1 MFNKIKN
8 FMSSE
13 NGQLKLACIVLALC
27 LVACVCIIE
36 VQTFDSLQEAAAPA
50 TSVVRSAVIGVSH
63 GTSTSSSLG
72 ITPISL
78 GISGGHGESH
88 GESYGYSRSVS
99 VAPFGVGVS
108 YGISSSE
115 IVEDLEGFCK
125 GLPSGYNFNVCFE
138 GNGVVGWAAGV
149 TGKDGTFDIAWN
161 DAYESEE
168 DTPYDVDLADDI
180 LEYYSE
186 ISGKMLKVI
195 EIPIPIIEDGEDGE
209 DIELDDPIAEE
220 FVSPDGPAYNDEPE
234 GIVSPDGPAY
244 NDPESEPALNE
255 GDIEPPSGYG
265 EALEG
270 DDLSTASDYSDD
282 GLWTE
287 PTL

>member
-1 MFNKIKN
+1 MLNKIKN
-8 FMSSE
+8 FISSE
-13 NGQLKLACIVLALC
+13 NGQLKLACVVLALC
-27 LVACVCIIE
+27 LLVAVCIIE
-36 VQTFDSLQEAAAPA
+36 VQTFNGLQEAAAPA
-50 TSVVRSAVIGVSH
+50 TSIVRSSIIGVSH
-63 GTSTSSSLG
+63 GTSTSRSLG
-72 ITPISL
+72 ITPIGL
-78 GISGGHGESH
+78 GVSSGYSESH
-88 GESYGYSRSVS
+88 GESYGYSI
-99 VAPFGVGVS
+99 APFGVGVS

-195 EIPIPIIEDGEDGE
+195 EIPIPIIEDGED
-209 DIELDDPIAEE
+209 IELDDPIAEE

-244 NDPESEPALNE
+244 NDPESEPALDE